1 MSVYDGPDMAESEPS
16 SLDNGREHVIIFHD
30 ESAFHGNDFN
40 GNFWL
45 RPDQQ
50 VLKKKERGR
59 LIMVS
64 GFICQWYRNL
74 ALTDEMK
81 VTNAALPEGLKLNV
95 MDSRVTIYPSSKK
108 GSDAYWDMEQMIA
121 QVSCI

>member
-1 MSVYDGPDMAESEPS
+1 MAVYEGPDMAESPPS
-16 SLDNGREHVIIFHD
+16 GLDNGREHVMIFHD
-30 ESAFHGNDFN
+30 ESAFHANEFN

-45 RPDQQ
+45 APDQQ

-64 GFICQWYRNL
+64 GFICQRYGNL

-81 VTNAALPEGLKLNV
+81 ARLVLENDEVKSV
-95 MDSRVTIYPSSKK
+95 SSM
-108 GSDAYWDMEQMIA
+108 SINR
-121 QVSCI
+121 